1 MKTSHLPNYNLENA
15 VPGDIFTA
23 RLNQEHTK
31 PKSRPIY
38 VNAVLTD
45 KYNRATLLL
54 CTPITSKEQ
63 DQNSI
68 YKRYNL
74 ALDSQIIS
82 NLQYSLK
89 DDKNS
94 YLKTGELIMYK
105 PSDFIKANQ
114 KPKFVLNV
122 NDTMHN
128 ENTAKSIN
136 DKINKMHDQ
145 IGQAYHNY
153 LYQKQHNT
161 NLYQDKLALTN
172 LVSQGKLL
180 PPSELNKIS
189 MAKFVNP
196 PVKPLNP
203 DKYSLYNNHS
213 QKTLGADFC

>member
-1 MKTSHLPNYNLENA
+1 MKTSHLPNYDLENA
-15 VPGDIFTA
+15 ASGDIFTA
-23 RLNQEHTK
+23 RLNQEHAD
-31 PKSRPIY
+31 PKSRPVY

-45 KYNRATLLL
+45 NYNRATLLL

-74 ALDSQIIS
+74 KLDSQIIS
-82 NLQYSLK
+82 NLQYNLK
-89 DDKNS
+89 DNKNS

-105 PSDFIKANQ
+105 PSDFKTAYQ

-122 NDTMHN
+122 NDVMQN
-128 ENTAKSIN
+128 ESEANLIN

-161 NLYQDKLALTN
+161 DLYQDKLALAN
-172 LVSQGKLL
+172 LISQGKLL

-203 DKYSLYNNHS
+203 DNYSLYNNQS
-213 QKTLGADFC
+213 QKTLGIDFC